1 MKQQPSAE
9 YRGYRTAGIRLTEEW
24 APELRGT
31 RESTENAALYAY
43 HMFDKAHVVML
54 AEEGII
60 PRHIGVA
67 LLTALREMEG
77 EGVETARSRVGGGMH
92 SGELYLIRKL
102 GEEIGGWEH
111 LGRSSSDLQAV
122 GQRVQ
127 ERDRLLETLELANLL
142 RETVLNLAEQHL
154 ETVMPAYFMWQ
165 HAQPITLAHYLVAM
179 GEALARD
186 AARAQ
191 ECYARVNR
199 SPAGAVILT
208 GTSFVLRRERT
219 AELLGFDGV
228 HVNTLDA
235 VQDADHA
242 LETYGV
248 VAMLAAHL
256 ERLGEDL
263 AYWSG
268 TEAGYVDIADRF
280 ASASSILMQ
289 MKTPTPPS
297 YARSAFASIVGGMMG
312 AYLGAKGSTGMLAN
326 LGPLEHSFAEVH
338 RSLRL
343 LTPALASVR
352 VDAPRARRQA
362 GLHFAAGTDLAA
374 ALVVERGL
382 PWRSAH
388 QICGILF
395 RLCAERSLTPS
406 DVSPALLDEAAVD
419 YFGRPV
425 GLAAEVIQDALD
437 PLSFVQRRT
446 LLGGPA
452 PAETL
457 RQVEVLNQALERD
470 RRWLDAARDAV
481 KQSAQRLDAAI
492 DALLEG

>member
-1 MKQQPSAE
+1 MKLRTLFKHAVAIGIDADP
-9 YRGYRTAGIRLTEEW
+9 RGRKAVEKLLKKQKERYDKLPKDDKEFADEERTWNPFSDCRIIHGTGEE
-24 APELRGT
+24 ELRSLMVGIDI
-31 RESTENAALYAY
+31 EPPEIL
-43 HMFDKAHVVML
+43 L
-54 AEEGII
+54 AD
-60 PRHIGVA
+60 R
-67 LLTALREMEG
+67 LREKGHRIDGLLIHHPEG
-77 EGVETARSRVGGGMH
+77 RALADLEKVMP
-92 SGELYLIRKL
+92 
-102 GEEIGGWEH
+102 
-111 LGRSSSDLQAV
+111 LQADLLAAV
-122 GQRVQ
+122 GVPINHAEAMLRP
-127 ERDRLLETLELANLL
+127 RMDKIWRAIHSDNLL
-142 RETVLNLAEQHL
+142 RT
-154 ETVMPAYFMWQ
+154 
-165 HAQPITLAHYLVAM
+165 
-179 GEALARD
+179 
-186 AARAQ
+186 
-191 ECYARVNR
+191 
-199 SPAGAVILT
+199 
-208 GTSFVLRRERT
+208 ERT